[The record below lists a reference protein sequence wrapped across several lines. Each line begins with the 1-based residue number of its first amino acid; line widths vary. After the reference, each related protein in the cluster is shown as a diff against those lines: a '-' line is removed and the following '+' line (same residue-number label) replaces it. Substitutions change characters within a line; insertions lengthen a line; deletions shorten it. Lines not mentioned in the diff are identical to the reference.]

1 MITLYSFGPA
11 EGLPDLSPFVMKTM
25 TLLKIA
31 GLDYRE
37 DRAGYRRAPK
47 GKLPFIDDNGTI
59 VADSTFIRWHIEK
72 TRNLD
77 FDAHLTKEQRA
88 VAWAAEKLCED
99 HLYWLVV
106 RDRWL
111 DENNFRRGP
120 AKFFERAPALIRP
133 LISGMVRRKISNAL
147 HVQGLGRH
155 SPEEAAQIGRKG
167 VDTLATLLGDTPYLF
182 GERAG
187 GADATLFAF
196 VAGLLYKGWDS
207 PLRTVAQQRPNL
219 VRYRDR
225 IMQQYFPNFANG

>member
-1 MITLYSFGPA
+1 MITLYCFGPF
-11 EGLPDLSPFVMKTM
+11 EGLPDASPFVMKTM
-25 TLLKIA
+25 MLLKLA

-72 TRNLD
+72 TRDLD

-106 RDRWL
+106 KDRWFIE
-111 DENNFRRGP
+111 DNFRRGP
-120 AKFFERAPALIRP
+120 AKFFERAPAPIRP
-133 LISGMVRRKISNAL
+133 LIGAMVRRKILKAA
-147 HVQGLGRH
+147 HAQGLGRH

-196 VAGLLYKGWDS
+196 VAALLYKGYDS
-207 PLRTVAQQRPNL
+207 PLRTAAEQYPNL

-225 IMQQYFPNFANG
+225 MMQQYFPKFANG